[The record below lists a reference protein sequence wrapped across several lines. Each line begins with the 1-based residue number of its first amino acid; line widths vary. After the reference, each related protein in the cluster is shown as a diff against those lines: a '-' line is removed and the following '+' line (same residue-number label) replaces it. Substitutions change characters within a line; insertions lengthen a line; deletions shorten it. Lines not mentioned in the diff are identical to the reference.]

1 MSFPLE
7 FHLHT
12 KNTMY
17 NLHSFGH
24 MISDDVRVHA
34 YARAL
39 EQSVKP
45 GMTVVDLGAG
55 TGIFSMLACRYGA
68 EKVHAI
74 ELSDCVS
81 VGREL
86 TAANGFAD
94 RIVWHHRDSHEV
106 TLPEP
111 ADLLVADIR
120 GLLPFVGNS
129 IATLTDARDRLLAPG
144 GILIP
149 QRDTCWAALAESP
162 ELEMD
167 STRPWRGN
175 HFDFDWQPARKRLA
189 NRLHGTTVK
198 PENLIS
204 DSGQWCSLDYRSIR
218 DPSVG
223 GEIILT
229 AKRDAIAHGLYV
241 WFDAELTD
249 SVRFS
254 AGPEGPSPSVYGAA
268 FLPFSE
274 PVKIS
279 AGTLAHIIISA
290 KLVNENYV
298 FIWRT
303 RINEH
308 SFHQSTFN
316 SLPLDNEI
324 LRRAAKR
331 NDEDPS

>member
-1 MSFPLE
+1 
-7 FHLHT
+7 
-12 KNTMY
+12 MY

-34 YARAL
+34 YAKAL
-39 EQSVKP
+39 EQSVKS

-68 EKVHAI
+68 KKVHAI
-74 ELSDCVS
+74 ELSDCVA

-86 TAANGFAD
+86 SVANVFSD
-94 RIVWHHRDSHEV
+94 RIVWHHGNSFEV

-120 GLLPFVGNS
+120 GLLPFVRNS
-129 IATLTDARDRLLAPG
+129 IATLIDARDRLLRPG
-144 GILIP
+144 GIFIP

-162 ELEMD
+162 ELEMEA
-167 STRPWRGN
+167 TRPWRGN
-175 HFDFDWQPARKRLA
+175 HFDFDWQPACKRLA
-189 NRLHGTTVK
+189 NRLHSTTVK

-204 DSGQWCSLDYRSIR
+204 DSAQWCTLDYRTIH
-218 DPSVG
+218 DPSVE

-229 AKRDAIAHGLYV
+229 VKRDAIAHGLYV

-274 PVKIS
+274 PVKTS
-279 AGTLAHIIISA
+279 AGTRARISIAA
-290 KLVNENYV
+290 KSVSGNYL

-303 RINEH
+303 QIGEH
-308 SFHQSTFN
+308 YFHQSTFN
-316 SLPLDNEI
+316 SLPLDNKI

-331 NDEDPS
+331 YAGDPSFA